1 MSLKLLKLPFR
12 VVGFLFSLVFVGGLV
27 EIFGMMLYL
36 QWRDQAALQAL
47 TAGGITPAEVLTFVL
62 ASPDRILIAAL
73 LAVLSV
79 VFVVTGDS
87 GGSGHAGGGYDDGG
101 GFGGFDG
108 GGDGGGGGGGGG
120 E

>member
-1 MSLKLLKLPFR
+1 MSLKLVKLPFR
-12 VVGFLFSLVFVGGLV
+12 VVGFLFSLVFVGGMV
-27 EIFGMMLYL
+27 EFFGMVLYL

-47 TAGGITPAEVLTFVL
+47 TAGGVTPPEAISFVL
-62 ASPDRILIAAL
+62 ASPDRVVVAAL

-87 GGSGHAGGGYDDGG
+87 GGSGHVGGGYDDGG
-101 GFGGFDG
+101 GVGGFDG
-108 GGDGGGGGGGGG
+108 GGGGGDGG